1 MITLEIVFSMVAVV
15 GVLAGILTVVV
26 EAAVVVALLM
36 CSVKFDISFVRI
48 CFISCIIY
56 FRICVLLVVLFPYL
70 VDYNYSV

>member
-36 CSVKFDISFVRI
+36 CNARFAICLDMELCIVIIDWREITFLPFVEA
-48 CFISCIIY
+48 
-56 FRICVLLVVLFPYL
+56 L
-70 VDYNYSV
+70 